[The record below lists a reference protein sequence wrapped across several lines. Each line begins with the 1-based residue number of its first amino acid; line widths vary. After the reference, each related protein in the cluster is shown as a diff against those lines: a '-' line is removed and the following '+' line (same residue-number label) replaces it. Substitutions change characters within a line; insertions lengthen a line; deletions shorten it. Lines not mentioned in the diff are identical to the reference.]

1 MIGLVTD
8 SNSQLPPELAARY
21 GVEVVP
27 LTVTVDGVAHL
38 EGVDLD
44 ADGFYA
50 RFAGGRTPVVSTS
63 QPSPGQFVD
72 VYQRLA
78 DCRGHRD
85 PLDPH
90 RLGDQRHA
98 RTAPGWPAQ
107 GSAVPVRPRSTPAPP
122 ASAWRAACG
131 RRGRP
136 RPWGGTSRRRH
147 RSPSSW
153 RPPSATSSPCGRST
167 SPGPAVGWRP
177 ASTQGRVTPSPCS
190 RSSAVRSP
198 VVGTAATTGRGSR
211 RHGRRVTAAGTEAAG
226 GRRGGRRRRRALVSA
241 LEDRLRGHEHVLE
254 LVRYRVG
261 PSVGVHS
268 GPGTAGAFFYPAG

>member
-8 SNSQLPPELAARY
+8 SNSQLPAELAARY

-50 RFAGGRTPVVSTS
+50 LFADGRAPVVSTS

-72 VYQRLA
+72 AYQRLA
-78 DCRGHRD
+78 DAGATEILSVHIGSAISGT
-85 PLDPH
+85 LNSA
-90 RLGDQRHA
+90 RLA
-98 RTAPGWPAQ
+98 AQ
-107 GSAVPVRPRSTPAPP
+107 QSAVPVRLVDTGT
-122 ASAWRAACG
+122 ASFGIACCVWEAGEALAGGATVEEAAQVAEQLAASVGNVFVVRALDLARAGG
-131 RRGRP
+131 RLAQGVDAGTGDAIP
-136 RPWGGTSRRRH
+136 VLSLVGGAIT
-147 RSPSSW
+147 
-153 RPPSATSSPCGRST
+153 
-167 SPGPAVGWRP
+167 
-177 ASTQGRVTPSPCS
+177 
-190 RSSAVRSP
+190 
-198 VVGTAATTGRGSR
+198 VVGTAATMAEAADVMAG
-211 RHGRRVTAAGTEAAG
+211 HVTAAGTRLRVAVGVADADAAP
-226 GRRGGRRRRRALVSA
+226 LVSA
-241 LEDRLRGHEHVLE
+241 LEDRLRSHERVLE